1 MQRVAHDRS
10 FLTPRTFFRVVR
22 AVHRVRNAPSRI
34 HAPARLGM
42 WLAIAHTGRN
52 QTHRGHR
59 MHEGE
64 LPKGWRI
71 YAEPPTADGR
81 CRLRLIAPNGISSTW
96 WLRSNMI
103 AGQVVCALATDQ
115 DRSGVRHKTQGVI
128 DRRSHGGDTP
138 VRSRR

>member
-1 MQRVAHDRS
+1 
-10 FLTPRTFFRVVR
+10 
-22 AVHRVRNAPSRI
+22 
-34 HAPARLGM
+34 
-42 WLAIAHTGRN
+42 
-52 QTHRGHR
+52 

-103 AGQVVCALATDQ
+103 SGQVVCALAQDQ
-115 DRSGVRHKTQGVI
+115 TRSNLRPRPQSVFDRHSRAV
-128 DRRSHGGDTP
+128 DDP
-138 VRSRR
+138 ARSRR

>member
-1 MQRVAHDRS
+1 
-10 FLTPRTFFRVVR
+10 
-22 AVHRVRNAPSRI
+22 
-34 HAPARLGM
+34 
-42 WLAIAHTGRN
+42 
-52 QTHRGHR
+52 

-103 AGQVVCALATDQ
+103 AGQVVCALAMDQ
-115 DRSGVRHKTQGVI
+115 NRPGLRHKPQGVM
-128 DRRSHGGDTP
+128 DRRSRGIDAD
-138 VRSRR
+138 VRSGR